1 MSAFNFVL
9 HELRLDLRRG
19 GIVRGAP
26 IVIVAITLFVL
37 GLFLVVT
44 VNLRKGISAAQDK
57 VEIVVFASSDAP
69 EAVEAL
75 RTKFEAIRGVREARF
90 VSRAE
95 ALERFRQDLGEQEDL
110 LDAVNTNP
118 LPPSYEI
125 AIYDDFKSE
134 TELSVIAAQVGLIEG
149 VESVR
154 YGSDWVGRL
163 QRLIIF
169 SVLINLF
176 LGILLGASTIVS
188 VANTLRLA
196 LQERRDSIEV
206 MRLVGASSSM
216 ISTPVFL
223 QGGILGAI
231 GAGIAAASLFGCYA
245 LLAGRVPELAFMGPR
260 LLGAFIVTG
269 GALGGIGSLL
279 ALGRILRQPVRA

>member
-1 MSAFNFVL
+1 MSGFNFVL

-44 VNLRKGISAAQDK
+44 VNLRKGISAAQEK

-69 EAVEAL
+69 DDVEAL
-75 RTKFEAIRGVREARF
+75 RAQLAAIRGVRDARF

-95 ALERFRQDLGEQEDL
+95 ALERFRQDLGEQQDL

-134 TELSVIAAQVGLIEG
+134 ADLSVISAQVGLLEG

-169 SVLINLF
+169 SVLIDLF
-176 LGILLGASTIVS
+176 LGILLGVSTIVS

-231 GAGIAAASLFGCYA
+231 GAACAAASLFGCYA
-245 LLAGRVPELAFMGPR
+245 LLAGRVPELAFMGPG
-260 LLGAFIVTG
+260 LLGAFIVAG

>member
-1 MSAFNFVL
+1 MSGLDFVL
-9 HELRLDLRRG
+9 HELKLDLRRG

-75 RTKFEAIRGVREARF
+75 HAKLASIRGVREARF
-90 VSRAE
+90 VSREE
-95 ALERFRQDLGEQEDL
+95 ALQRFRQELGEKEDL
-110 LDAVNTNP
+110 LDAVNSNP
-118 LPPSYEI
+118 LPPSFEV

-134 TELSVIAAQVGLIEG
+134 TELSVIAAQVGLLEG

-154 YGSDWVGRL
+154 YGHDWVGRL
-163 QRLIIF
+163 ERLIIF
-169 SVLINLF
+169 SVLIDLF
-176 LGILLGASTIVS
+176 LGILLGVSTIVS

-206 MRLVGASSSM
+206 MRLVGASPSM

-245 LLAGRVPELAFMGPR
+245 LLAGSVPELTFMGPA
-260 LLGAFIVTG
+260 LLAAFIAAG

>member
-9 HELRLDLRRG
+9 HELNLDLRRG

-44 VNLRKGISAAQDK
+44 VNLRKGISAAQEK

-69 EAVEAL
+69 EAVESL
-75 RTKFEAIRGVREARF
+75 RTQLAAIRGVREARF
-90 VSRAE
+90 VSRTE
-95 ALERFRQDLGEQEDL
+95 ALERFREDLGEQETL
-110 LDAVNTNP
+110 LDAINSNP
-118 LPPSYEI
+118 LPASFEI
-125 AIYDDFKSE
+125 AIFDDFKSE
-134 TELSVIAAQVGLIEG
+134 ADLSVIAAQAGLIEG

-154 YGSDWVGRL
+154 YGHEWVGRL
-163 QRLIIF
+163 ERLIIF
-169 SVLINLF
+169 SVLIDLF
-176 LGILLGASTIVS
+176 LGILLGVSTIVS

-206 MRLVGASSSM
+206 MRLVGASPPM
-216 ISTPVFL
+216 ISAPVFL

-245 LLAGRVPELAFMGPR
+245 LLAGSVPELAFMGPA
-260 LLGAFIVTG
+260 LLAGFIVAG